1 MEARESGT
9 YRVRMPSSWR
19 ASQAGKRPNNV
30 GADTL
35 GAVAP
40 MRAAMAAAGVT
51 VFFYPPP
58 SKEESA
64 AAQTHR
70 F

>member
-9 YRVRMPSSWR
+9 YRVPLRWR

-30 GADTL
+30 GVDTL
-35 GAVAP
+35 GAVPP
-40 MRAAMAAAGVT
+40 MRAALAAAGVS